1 MKWVFRNCTNVGIHC
16 TYLLSGDAE
25 EFVPEHYYVQIQGG
39 LLGRKWNAI
48 ATYAEPQTT
57 GKKIQEEQGHVT
69 PCSNCY

>member
-1 MKWVFRNCTNVGIHC
+1 MECF
-16 TYLLSGDAE
+16 SDAE
-25 EFVPEHYYVQIQGG
+25 EFVPEHYYVQIEGG